1 MRIFMIC
8 GYAGAG
14 KSTVARYV
22 QSLRPHSQRLSF
34 AQFVKDKVAKMYD
47 IDRSLCDTQEGKNT
61 IVEATHG
68 IFTVRDLLIIH
79 AESHKR
85 KFGDGVWAE
94 AVAEQIQSRPE
105 VQDWIL
111 EDWRFPIEYTVL
123 RETFRSALIHRF
135 RVRNDNVKP
144 YNDAEKAMDTEPM
157 HAILDNTKQDK
168 SELIVQL
175 QDAIQ

>member
-1 MRIFMIC
+1 MIC

-14 KSTVARYV
+14 KSTVARHL
-22 QSLRPHSQRLSF
+22 QSLLPSSERLSF
-34 AQFVKDKVAKMYD
+34 AQFVKDRVDKMYD

-68 IFTVRDLLIIH
+68 IFKVRDLLIIH

-85 KFGDGVWAE
+85 KYGDGVWAE
-94 AVAEQIQSRPE
+94 AVAEQIKSRPE
-105 VQDWIL
+105 IHDWIL
-111 EDWRFPIEYTVL
+111 EDWRFPVEYTVL

-144 YNDAEKAMDTEPM
+144 YNNAEKAMDTEPM
-157 HAILDNTKQDK
+157 HAILDNTNQNQ
-168 SELIVQL
+168 SELLVQL
-175 QDAIQ
+175 AQEIL